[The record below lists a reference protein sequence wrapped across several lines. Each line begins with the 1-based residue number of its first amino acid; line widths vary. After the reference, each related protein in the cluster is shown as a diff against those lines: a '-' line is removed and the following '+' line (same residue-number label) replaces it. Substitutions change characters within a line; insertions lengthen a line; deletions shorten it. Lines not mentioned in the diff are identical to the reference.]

1 MRQTAT
7 TTSATG
13 TTPPNARAQAWQAG
27 ALGAINVLSVLL
39 AVRLTLLVAV
49 CGAISLAYLA
59 LASADPY
66 KLGALAIY
74 SVVVVVP
81 LVWLAARR

>member
-1 MRQTAT
+1 MAT
-7 TTSATG
+7 L
-13 TTPPNARAQAWQAG
+13 NA
-27 ALGAINVLSVLL
+27 LSLVL
-39 AVRLTLLVAV
+39 AVRLTLLVGV
-49 CGAISLAYLA
+49 CGAIVLAYLA
-59 LASADPY
+59 LAASDPY

>member
-1 MRQTAT
+1 MI
-7 TTSATG
+7 
-13 TTPPNARAQAWQAG
+13 G
-27 ALGAINVLSVLL
+27 AFNVLTLIL

-59 LASADPY
+59 LSNADPY
-66 KLGALAIY
+66 RLGALLIY
-74 SVVVVVP
+74 AVVVVVP

>member
-1 MRQTAT
+1 
-7 TTSATG
+7 
-13 TTPPNARAQAWQAG
+13 
-27 ALGAINVLSVLL
+27 VL

-59 LASADPY
+59 LAAATPY
-66 KLGALAIY
+66 TAAVLGIY

-81 LVWLAARR
+81 LVWLASSGR